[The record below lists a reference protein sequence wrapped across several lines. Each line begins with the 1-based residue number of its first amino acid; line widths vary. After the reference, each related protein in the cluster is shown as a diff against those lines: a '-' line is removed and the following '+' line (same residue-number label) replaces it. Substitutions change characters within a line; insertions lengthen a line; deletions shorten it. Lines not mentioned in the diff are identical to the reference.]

1 MIVAQAQDLAVALGS
16 IDMGDVMTTKLL
28 RSRSEC
34 LRTISETA
42 EKAVKLAREAR
53 GLVLGQASTQERDE
67 HRGVTYEIAMPTPK
81 PLSLPPNP

>member
-1 MIVAQAQDLAVALGS
+1 MIVAQSQDLAMALGS
-16 IDMGDVMTTKLL
+16 IDMGDTATTKLL

-53 GLVLGQASTQERDE
+53 GLVLGQASTQERDD
-67 HRGVTYEIAMPTPK
+67 HKGVTYEVVMAPPK
-81 PLSLPPNP
+81 PLSLPPV